1 MATLSSPLQT
11 PNTASAQGELPNRK
25 KAGARPKPQARHA
38 PPTHFLCFPL
48 VTDESVRQLTESLAY
63 FRSVTTPL
71 SEQDPDAT
79 PEPEDQTQQGT
90 TAKSAEPD
98 GERQKLRLLPES
110 AHRPPGTYHL
120 TLGTMNLS
128 KQEDMDKAVAL
139 LQQIDY
145 LALLKDAE
153 SGDGIVRQAKARA
166 RAKNA
171 ETKGETESVLEK
183 RHDGGEGDGPPRRQN
198 GEATILS
205 NTETSESANTL
216 SHPGSSKESASTLSH
231 TESSKESA
239 NTSSHSESSEVSQ
252 YKLLANTYPTKGGPP
267 SSSSSSSSSSQQPR
281 PLKSLTRPI
290 SPPPLTTS
298 STSTTTSPSSAV
310 PPLSISL
317 HSLGVFP
324 KPTGARVFFAHP
336 HDPSNRLQRFGQPIR
351 RRFRDA
357 GLITETRPLVL
368 HATVANLIY
377 ARGQDRRGGGGG
389 GGKGKSS
396 AKGKPRARDGTVD
409 ATEVLRFFN
418 GDDNRGRS
426 ARQGDHMGAMS
437 ESIALDTSAQKST
450 QEPQRPEA
458 ASRATLHV
466 QSDHERDHDHDH
478 DHNHDHNLSSPYVWA
493 RDIPIT
499 CVRICKM
506 GAEPSVLPGWGL
518 EYRAVAEM
526 VFMPD
531 AV

>member
-1 MATLSSPLQT
+1 MT
-11 PNTASAQGELPNRK
+11 SAQGELTNSK
-25 KAGARPKPQARHA
+25 KARAKPKPQPRHA

-71 SEQDPDAT
+71 PEQDPDAT
-79 PEPEDQTQQGT
+79 PEREDQDQQEST
-90 TAKSAEPD
+90 TKD

-145 LALLKDAE
+145 LALLKDAG
-153 SGDGIVRQAKARA
+153 SVDGIVRQARGRA
-166 RAKNA
+166 RANNA
-171 ETKGETESVLEK
+171 ETQVETKSMLEE
-183 RHDGGEGDGPPRRQN
+183 RHDGGEGDGPPRRQS

-205 NTETSESANTL
+205 NPGSSESANTL
-216 SHPGSSKESASTLSH
+216 SHP
-231 TESSKESA
+231 
-239 NTSSHSESSEVSQ
+239 ESSEESQ
-252 YKLLANTYPTKGGPP
+252 DNLLASTEPTKGGPP
-267 SSSSSSSSSSQQPR
+267 SSSSSSSQLHA
-281 PLKSLTRPI
+281 LKSLTRPI

-298 STSTTTSPSSAV
+298 STSITTSPSPAV

-336 HDPSNRLQRFGQPIR
+336 HDPSHRLQTFGQSIR

-377 ARGQDRRGGGGG
+377 ARGKDRRGGRG

-396 AKGKPRARDGTVD
+396 ANARPRARDGTVD

-426 ARQGDHMGAMS
+426 ARQGEYMGALS
-437 ESIALDTSAQKST
+437 ESMALDMSAQKT
-450 QEPQRPEA
+450 IQKPQRPEA
-458 ASRATLHV
+458 DSHATLHV
-466 QSDHERDHDHDH
+466 QSDHERDHH
-478 DHNHDHNLSSPYVWA
+478 HNHSSPYVWA

-506 GAEPSVLPGWGL
+506 GAESSVLPGWGL
-518 EYRAVAEM
+518 EYRAVAER

-531 AV
+531 AVREREPRVGN